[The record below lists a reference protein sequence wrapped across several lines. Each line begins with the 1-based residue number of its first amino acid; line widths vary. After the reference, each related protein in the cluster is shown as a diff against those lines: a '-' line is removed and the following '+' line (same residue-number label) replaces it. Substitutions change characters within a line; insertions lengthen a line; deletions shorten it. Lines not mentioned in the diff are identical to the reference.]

1 MKFAKMLPLTIVL
14 AAFVLSMLP
23 AVGQAQSIKIGF
35 VKDER
40 IKTEYDAWQRAQ
52 EDWELEN
59 KVWEEEATAMEQE
72 LQELQEEFEK
82 QKLILSEEKRREKE
96 LVIQTKM
103 ESLDDFTRKIYG
115 PGGSAERKYEQ
126 LISPLLD
133 DITRAIEAV
142 AIEEDFDVVF
152 TMQSGLGYIKEQYDI
167 TDKVLQKLD
176 EIE

>member
-1 MKFAKMLPLTIVL
+1 MKLVKILLPAIVMM
-14 AAFVLSMLP
+14 AFVLAVLP
-23 AVGQAQSIKIGF
+23 STAQAQGMKIGF

-40 IKTEYDAWQRAQ
+40 IKAEYSAWQKAQ

-59 KVWEEEATAMEQE
+59 KVWEEEAMAMEEE
-72 LQELQEEFEK
+72 LQELQAEFEK
-82 QKLILSEEKRREKE
+82 QRLILSEEKRKEKE
-96 LVIQTKM
+96 LVIQTKK

-115 PGGSAERKYEQ
+115 PGGTAERKYEQ
-126 LISPLLD
+126 LITPLLD
-133 DITRAIEAV
+133 NVTRAIETV
-142 AIEEDFDVVF
+142 AIEEDYDVVF